1 MVETGN
7 DGAPLRRR
15 LIALEERM
23 HLEAGLR
30 AAQGAELTAL
40 GVVQRGLLGTVQ
52 SLRQTQLEHGV
63 ALADQTRQ
71 LDGLD
76 ERLGSLDVR
85 VGGLDERLDSVD
97 AKVDNVDLHVEEL
110 DLKVE
115 RILEILEPADG

>member
-7 DGAPLRRR
+7 DGGPLQRRV
-15 LIALEERM
+15 IALEERM

-52 SLRQTQLEHGV
+52 AVRETQLEHGIV
-63 ALADQTRQ
+63 MAEHTR
-71 LDGLD
+71 GL
-76 ERLGSLDVR
+76 EGLETAMESL
-85 VGGLDERLDSVD
+85 D

-110 DLKVE
+110 DFKVE
-115 RILEILEPADG
+115 RVLEILEPPGG

>member
-1 MVETGN
+1 MAETGN
-7 DGAPLRRR
+7 GGAPLRRR
-15 LIALEERM
+15 LVALEERM

-52 SLRQTQLEHGV
+52 SLRETQLEHGGV
-63 ALADQTRQ
+63 LADHTRRFED
-71 LDGLD
+71 L
-76 ERLGSLDVR
+76 
-85 VGGLDERLDSVD
+85 D

-115 RILEILEPADG
+115 RILEILEPGVP

>member
-7 DGAPLRRR
+7 DGDPLRRR
-15 LIALEERM
+15 VIALEERM

-52 SLRQTQLEHGV
+52 AVRETQLEHGLT
-63 ALADQTRQ
+63 LADHGR
-71 LDGLD
+71 GLEDVQSRLERAD
-76 ERLGSLDVR
+76 ERLESL
-85 VGGLDERLDSVD
+85 D

-110 DLKVE
+110 DFKVE

>member
-7 DGAPLRRR
+7 GGGPLRRR
-15 LIALEERM
+15 VIALEERM

-52 SLRQTQLEHGV
+52 ALRETQLEHGV
-63 ALADQTRQ
+63 ELADHTRRLETLQTR
-71 LDGLD
+71 LERVD
-76 ERLGSLDVR
+76 ERLETL
-85 VGGLDERLDSVD
+85 D

>member
-1 MVETGN
+1 MTETGN
-7 DGAPLRRR
+7 DGDPLRRR
-15 LIALEERM
+15 VIALEERM

-52 SLRQTQLEHGV
+52 AVRETQLEHGIV
-63 ALADQTRQ
+63 LAEHTRE
-71 LDGLD
+71 L
-76 ERLGSLDVR
+76 ESL
-85 VGGLDERLDSVD
+85 D

-115 RILEILEPADG
+115 RILEILEPADP

>member
-7 DGAPLRRR
+7 DGGPLQRRV
-15 LIALEERM
+15 IALEERM

-52 SLRQTQLEHGV
+52 AMRETQLEQGLT
-63 ALADQTRQ
+63 LAEHTR
-71 LDGLD
+71 GL
-76 ERLGSLDVR
+76 ESL
-85 VGGLDERLDSVD
+85 D

-110 DLKVE
+110 DFKVE
-115 RILEILEPADG
+115 RILEILEPADP

>member
-7 DGAPLRRR
+7 GGSPLTRRV
-15 LIALEERM
+15 IALEERM

-52 SLRQTQLEHGV
+52 SLRETQLEHGV
-63 ALADQTRQ
+63 TLADVTRR

-76 ERLGSLDVR
+76 ERLESLDATV
-85 VGGLDERLDSVD
+85 DTVD

>member
-1 MVETGN
+1 MEETGN
-7 DGAPLRRR
+7 DGSPLRRR

-52 SLRQTQLEHGV
+52 AVRETQLEQGLT
-63 ALADQTRQ
+63 LAEHTRE
-71 LDGLD
+71 L
-76 ERLGSLDVR
+76 ESL
-85 VGGLDERLDSVD
+85 D

-110 DLKVE
+110 DFKVE

>member
-1 MVETGN
+1 MTETGN
-7 DGAPLRRR
+7 GGPPMRRR
-15 LIALEERM
+15 VIALEERM

-52 SLRQTQLEHGV
+52 AVRDTQLEHGV
-63 ALADQTRQ
+63 VLADHTRA
-71 LDGLD
+71 LEG
-76 ERLGSLDVR
+76 V
-85 VGGLDERLDSVD
+85 DERLDTVE

-115 RILEILEPADG
+115 RILEILEPAE

>member
-7 DGAPLRRR
+7 DGGPLQRRV
-15 LIALEERM
+15 IALEERM

-52 SLRQTQLEHGV
+52 AVRETQLEHGV
-63 ALADQTRQ
+63 ALADQARGLEGLETQ
-71 LDGLD
+71 L
-76 ERLGSLDVR
+76 ESL
-85 VGGLDERLDSVD
+85 D

-110 DLKVE
+110 DFKVE
-115 RILEILEPADG
+115 RVLEILEPPDG

>member
-1 MVETGN
+1 MEETGN
-7 DGAPLRRR
+7 GGGPLRRR
-15 LIALEERM
+15 VVAIEERM

-52 SLRQTQLEHGV
+52 ALRETQLEQGIT
-63 ALADQTRQ
+63 LADQTRR
-71 LDGLD
+71 LEHLETRLERVD
-76 ERLGSLDVR
+76 EHV
-85 VGGLDERLDSVD
+85 ENVD